1 LARFSPG
8 PLVLAAVIW
17 LCRYLILWFPCDRVD
32 SIAQGGH
39 HFSLNQALQTRN
51 SNLEAP
57 TDIQFD
63 GFIEKLSVVVSFAN
77 GPGASGEIV
86 RIAGGLADAQ
96 RA

>member
-1 LARFSPG
+1 LAGF
-8 PLVLAAVIW
+8 
-17 LCRYLILWFPCDRVD
+17 F
-32 SIAQGGH
+32 
-39 HFSLNQALQTRN
+39 FSLNQALQTRY

-63 GFIEKLSVVVSFAN
+63 GFIEKLAVVVTLAN

-86 RIAGGLADAQ
+86 RIAGGFAGAQ

>member
-1 LARFSPG
+1 LARFSLG

-17 LCRYLILWFPCDRVD
+17 LCRYLILWFPCDRIN

-39 HFSLNQALQTRN
+39 HFSLNQALQTRY

-63 GFIEKLSVVVSFAN
+63 GFIEKLAVVATF
-77 GPGASGEIV
+77 ASGSE
-86 RIAGGLADAQ
+86 A
-96 RA
+96 